1 MTTDAALK
9 MTHHDRA
16 IRLTMPARVAND
28 LGSLQR
34 GLRSLAERLGHPKCA
49 TGCDVLHLMLE
60 RELSLSERVELNPQ
74 PLPPR
79 GDDLA
84 LGLPQDP
91 VPLRTVLV
99 SIPARV
105 NNDIEGLTK
114 AVGVVVGKLGCAQC
128 CSGFDIL
135 FRRELDFISV
145 DEQLHATGFGRFR

>member
-135 FRRELDFISV
+135 FQQELEALGV
-145 DEQLHATGFGRFR
+145 DERFNVTSIGR